1 MFKSYK
7 YNQKFKKRAKKSI
20 YDQEQNLIHDFL
32 ASKNENIEFEYTC
45 SKEAV
50 NAAAALKNYTTACR
64 QPLNV
69 MQRANFVYVV
79 KTFTE
84 GDENNGKSES

>member
-7 YNQKFKKRAKKSI
+7 YNQKFKNRAKKSI

-50 NAAAALKNYTTACR
+50 NASNSLKRYTEACK
-64 QPLNV
+64 QPVKVL
-69 MQRANFVYVV
+69 QRGSFVYVV

-84 GDENNGKSES
+84 EEK

>member
-20 YDQEQNLIHDFL
+20 YDQEQNLIHDFW

-45 SKEAV
+45 SREAFNARNALNRYV
-50 NAAAALKNYTTACR
+50 NACR
-64 QPLNV
+64 QPVKVL
-69 MQRANFVYVV
+69 QRDNFVYVV

-84 GDENNGKSES
+84 EE

>member
-7 YNQKFKKRAKKSI
+7 YNQKFKKIAKKSI

-45 SKEAV
+45 AKEAF
-50 NAAAALKNYTTACR
+50 NARNTLKRYTEACR
-64 QPLNV
+64 QPV
-69 MQRANFVYVV
+69 KVTQRNNYVYVV
-79 KTFTE
+79 KTFAE
-84 GDENNGKSES
+84 EEKNNG